1 LEIRPPTSTSQG
13 IEPLAGFA
21 PIQRI
26 AHYGAMNDQSR
37 GWAEQMSTGL
47 AVVDGMLRVQW
58 INPALAELLGLG
70 LRHAQGQS
78 LTALLQDSGVAQQ
91 AARSLA
97 EQRSV
102 QCRGV
107 VLSGMHSGGQ
117 RVDVS
122 LQPLDAA
129 SLLVEVHALADS
141 APVVSPLSAT
151 LRGFAHEV
159 KNPLAGL
166 RGAAQLLQ
174 RRLDD
179 ADMQALAGLVI
190 AEADRL
196 AALANRLLHHDGAP
210 HLGAVNLHQLLER
223 LSDLIQA
230 EPSPPRLRHDYDP
243 SLPDVHGD
251 ADRLQQVMLNLA
263 RNAIEAGAQTLT
275 LRSRV
280 EHGVRLGE
288 RMFRS
293 ALRMDVI
300 DDGPGVPA
308 ALRDTLFEPLV
319 SGRADG
325 TGLGL
330 ALSREIAHEHGGE
343 LRYVSR
349 PGETVFSLYLPLPP
363 RSTATASAGRS
374 DG

>member
-1 LEIRPPTSTSQG
+1 MSE
-13 IEPLAGFA
+13 E
-21 PIQRI
+21 
-26 AHYGAMNDQSR
+26 QSR
-37 GWAEQMSTGL
+37 SWLEQMSTGL
-47 AVVDGMLRVQW
+47 AVVDGALRVLW

-70 LRHAQGQS
+70 LRHAQGQP
-78 LTALLQDSGVAQQ
+78 LAGLLPDAGVAEQ

-107 VLSGMHSGGQ
+107 VLPGMQDRQ
-117 RVDVS
+117 RVDVA
-122 LQPLDAA
+122 LQPLGTE
-129 SLLVEVHALADS
+129 SLLVEVHALAES
-141 APVVSPLSAT
+141 ARAVSPLSAT

-179 ADMQALAGLVI
+179 ADMQALAGMVI

-210 HLGAVNLHQLLER
+210 RLGPVNLHQLLER
-223 LSDLIQA
+223 LGELIQA

-280 EHGVRLGE
+280 EHGVRLGD
-288 RMFRS
+288 RMLRS
-293 ALRMDVI
+293 ALRLDVM
-300 DDGPGVPA
+300 DDGPGVPQ

-363 RSTATASAGRS
+363 RTGAAVTSSGRS

>member
-1 LEIRPPTSTSQG
+1 MSEHPP
-13 IEPLAGFA
+13 
-21 PIQRI
+21 QR
-26 AHYGAMNDQSR
+26 
-37 GWAEQMSTGL
+37 WAEQLSTGL
-47 AVVDGMLRVQW
+47 AVVDAQLRVQW
-58 INPALAELLGLG
+58 INPALAEWLGLG
-70 LRHAQGQS
+70 LRHAQGQP
-78 LTALLQDSGVAQQ
+78 LMGLLQDAGVAEQ
-91 AARSLA
+91 AARSLV

-107 VLSGMHSGGQ
+107 MVPGGQ
-117 RVDVS
+117 GSARVDVS
-122 LQPLDAA
+122 LQPID
-129 SLLVEVHALADS
+129 SGNLLVEVHVLAEATS
-141 APVVSPLSAT
+141 TVSPLSAT

-179 ADMQALAGLVI
+179 PHMQALAGMVI

-210 HLGAVNLHQLLER
+210 RLGAVNLHLLLER
-223 LSDLIQA
+223 LSELIEA
-230 EPSPPRLRHDYDP
+230 EPSPPRIRHDYDP

-251 ADRLQQVMLNLA
+251 ADRLQQVMLNLV
-263 RNAIEAGAQTLT
+263 RNAIEAGAKTLT

-293 ALRMDVI
+293 ALRLDVI
-300 DDGPGVPA
+300 DDGPGVA
-308 ALRDTLFEPLV
+308 VNVRDTLFEPLV
-319 SGRADG
+319 SGRVDG

-343 LRYVSR
+343 LRYASR

-363 RSTATASAGRS
+363 RAGVAAPTGRLH
-374 DG
+374 G